1 MYEKKRLLHFIGAA
15 YVNGYLWVSAL
26 EWNGYYKVDIGTG
39 KSEFLGLFKRADVLA
54 DKLFNQVLAY
64 EKYVFFIPWF
74 SNHLVRLDTDNLNTK
89 YWELPSSIVV
99 EVAKFRAAN
108 IYDKKIFMFPH
119 CGNDI
124 CIFDIEKEE
133 FECNRIWLDEFLEN
147 VKWNKE
153 DKFLQG
159 YQKNEMVWLP
169 NLSGGFIMKFSL
181 MNYEYEIILF
191 PENEKRIVDIVE
203 DKKNNLLILT
213 EIGNVWEYGID
224 DGHKEL
230 KYKYH
235 GKIKEPYRHVIST
248 NNKLYLVPSKEKNIY
263 VITGKKKN
271 ILSYPFEWKLQYIN
285 VGIESIFSGYFKDGE
300 KFIFYP
306 CLGNMLLKIDSNKAN
321 VLGTKIYEEDIIYR
335 RKEIIKHIKYIDI
348 SERILSELRLDL
360 RLFLDVIVK
369 CKRKEKRIN
378 YLRRKNV
385 QIWNIVKGNKT

>member
-1 MYEKKRLLHFIGAA
+1 M
-15 YVNGYLWVSAL
+15 
-26 EWNGYYKVDIGTG
+26 
-39 KSEFLGLFKRADVLA
+39 
-54 DKLFNQVLAY
+54 
-64 EKYVFFIPWF
+64 
-74 SNHLVRLDTDNLNTK
+74 
-89 YWELPSSIVV
+89 
-99 EVAKFRAAN
+99 
-108 IYDKKIFMFPH
+108 
-119 CGNDI
+119 
-124 CIFDIEKEE
+124 
-133 FECNRIWLDEFLEN
+133 
-147 VKWNKE
+147 
-153 DKFLQG
+153 
-159 YQKNEMVWLP
+159 
-169 NLSGGFIMKFSL
+169 
-181 MNYEYEIILF
+181 
-191 PENEKRIVDIVE
+191 
-203 DKKNNLLILT
+203 
-213 EIGNVWEYGID
+213 
-224 DGHKEL
+224 
-230 KYKYH
+230 
-235 GKIKEPYRHVIST
+235 IST

>member
-1 MYEKKRLLHFIGAA
+1 M
-15 YVNGYLWVSAL
+15 
-26 EWNGYYKVDIGTG
+26 
-39 KSEFLGLFKRADVLA
+39 
-54 DKLFNQVLAY
+54 
-64 EKYVFFIPWF
+64 
-74 SNHLVRLDTDNLNTK
+74 DTDNLNTK

-169 NLSGGFIMKFSL
+169 NLSGGFIMKFNL

-230 KYKYH
+230 
-235 GKIKEPYRHVIST
+235 ISWE
-248 NNKLYLVPSKEKNIY
+248 NKRAV
-263 VITGKKKN
+263 
-271 ILSYPFEWKLQYIN
+271 
-285 VGIESIFSGYFKDGE
+285 
-300 KFIFYP
+300 
-306 CLGNMLLKIDSNKAN
+306 
-321 VLGTKIYEEDIIYR
+321 
-335 RKEIIKHIKYIDI
+335 
-348 SERILSELRLDL
+348 
-360 RLFLDVIVK
+360 
-369 CKRKEKRIN
+369 
-378 YLRRKNV
+378 
-385 QIWNIVKGNKT
+385 